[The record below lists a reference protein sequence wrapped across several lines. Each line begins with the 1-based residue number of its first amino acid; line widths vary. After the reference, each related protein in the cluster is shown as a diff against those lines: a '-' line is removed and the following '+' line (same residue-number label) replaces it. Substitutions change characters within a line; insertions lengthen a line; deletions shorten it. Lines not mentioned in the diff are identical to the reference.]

1 VYDDELGP
9 GDYST
14 SEPDPV
20 APLTEG
26 GGLNP
31 PIDWWMLSE
40 SERRAQL
47 NRAWSFTQRLVR
59 YYRLPGEIVP
69 PCWFRHDE
77 MVQELLALMQ
87 FRNEQQFIEQQS
99 PGAALDFHHH
109 LGLWITRMR
118 GWVLEAGCK
127 PNEHL
132 EKAHPMWVV
141 PDSSAAVAVERD
153 FDELLRRT
161 ANQE

>member
-1 VYDDELGP
+1 MYDDELGP
-9 GDYST
+9 GDHST

-20 APLTEG
+20 APLIEG

-99 PGAALDFHHH
+99 AGAALDFHHH

-153 FDELLRRT
+153 FDELLRRM

>member
-1 VYDDELGP
+1 MYDDELGP
-9 GDYST
+9 GYHNT

-31 PIDWWMLSE
+31 PINWWMLSE

-47 NRAWSFTQRLVR
+47 NRTWSFTQRLVR

-87 FRNEQQFIEQQS
+87 FRNEQQFIDQQS
-99 PGAALDFHHH
+99 PGAPLDFHYH

-141 PDSSAAVAVERD
+141 PDSSAAVAVERE
-153 FDELLRRT
+153 FDELLRRM